1 MKRFCCCCCTRAA
14 VVSFQAAGKCGTA
27 QVREVATE
35 RSGGTT
41 RARATLSPSLK
52 LKLSRIFL
60 CVLLVRVSVRRVG
73 ARAGGVCRWRTRG
86 AAPLPAAHGHA
97 RRAPRAP
104 GSSAGGFGPL
114 WTAAGCLGPPQTP
127 AGGWPLSHRTPPN
140 AALLRARPTRGV
152 GSQGAH
158 AEEHSLRER
167 RGLQPGRHHVRHGL
181 AGEGAPSGHGAE
193 LVNGSSTTT
202 LTCTNARTNKVI
214 RDICYFA
221 LKTKRNWKGLAQHFV
236 GVGGWV

>member
-60 CVLLVRVSVRRVG
+60 CVPLVRVSVRRVG

-104 GSSAGGFGPL
+104 GSSAGGFGPP

-140 AALLRARPTRGV
+140 AAALPGPPHPRRRQPRRARGGAQLARTQGSAAWPTPCPPWTG
-152 GSQGAH
+152 
-158 AEEHSLRER
+158 R
-167 RGLQPGRHHVRHGL
+167 RGGTVR
-181 AGEGAPSGHGAE
+181 
-193 LVNGSSTTT
+193 
-202 LTCTNARTNKVI
+202 AR
-214 RDICYFA
+214 RRAC
-221 LKTKRNWKGLAQHFV
+221 
-236 GVGGWV
+236 